1 MLLYAMRRL
10 LATIPVMLVV
20 ALVVFAL
27 LRLTPGDPA
36 LVIAGDLASE
46 EDVAEIRSR
55 LGLDRPLHVQ
65 FVTWIGQLAQADLG
79 VSVFSNM
86 PVSTLIVQRLEPT
99 VSLAVLTM
107 VLSIMIAVPL
117 GILAAW
123 KAGGAVDRLLMMG
136 ATFSLSMP
144 TFLIGYLLAM
154 LFSRELRWLPV
165 QGYRSIGEGIG
176 PFLSHLAMPAM
187 TLGLVY
193 VALLARMTRATMI
206 EVLNEDYIRT
216 AHAKGLKSVR
226 ILFRHAL
233 KNAAVPVV
241 TTAGLGVA
249 LLIGGVIVTESVFAI
264 PGLGRLTVDAVLRRD
279 YPVIQGVILVFS
291 AAYLVINLLVDL
303 SYSLFD
309 PRVRY

>member
-1 MLLYAMRRL
+1 MLLYVVRRL
-10 LATIPVMLVV
+10 LATIPVLLVV

-46 EDVAEIRSR
+46 EDIAEIRSR
-55 LGLDRPLHVQ
+55 LGLDLPLHLQ
-65 FVTWIGQLAQADLG
+65 FITWISQLAQGDLG

-86 PVSTLIVQRLEPT
+86 AVSTLILQRLEPT

-107 VLSIMIAVPL
+107 VLSMMIAVPL
-117 GILAAW
+117 GVLAAW
-123 KAGGAVDRLLMMG
+123 KAGGVVDRLLMMG

-144 TFLIGYLLAM
+144 TFLIGYLLTM
-154 LFSRELRWLPV
+154 LFSRQLQWLPV
-165 QGYRSIGEGIG
+165 QGYRSIDTGIG

-193 VALLARMTRATMI
+193 IALLARMTRATMI

-216 AHAKGLKSVR
+216 AHAKGLKSAR

-291 AAYLVINLLVDL
+291 AAYLVINLIVDL